1 MTRSALTIAW
11 HEYLV
16 NVRRPGFIS
25 VTLLIP
31 ALGLIGSLV
40 AVYVLSQ
47 SAPQLSASITIER
60 QPLGVVDQ
68 SGLYGR
74 IPDRFADALV
84 AYPDEA
90 AARRALLASEIGAYV
105 FIPAGYAQ
113 GTAEITSYV
122 RSEGGLQ
129 NAFALEQGELPDFLI
144 EGLLAGQAAPEVIA
158 RVTDLG
164 DWADNP
170 RPINPDGSLAAEQ
183 SQSEFGMQFALN
195 IGISLVFSI
204 LMFISIFTSAQYL
217 LRSVSEEKENR
228 VMEIVLSSVSPVDLL
243 FGKVIGLGALGLT
256 QVGVWILSG
265 VLLTGG
271 LSALAA
277 LAVAAISPLVVFMG
291 LVYFLLGFVL
301 FGTLMAVAGSMG
313 TNMRES
319 QQIAGIFSF
328 AAVIPWMLN
337 SLVIF
342 DPNNTLLRVLS
353 WIPLTAPVMMLLRLP
368 SGQVPVIDIV
378 ASVVL
383 LVATIPLVLWAGAKI
398 FRTSLLMYGKRL
410 SFREVFATLRSS

>member
-1 MTRSALTIAW
+1 MSQ
-11 HEYLV
+11 
-16 NVRRPGFIS
+16 NV
-25 VTLLIP
+25 
-31 ALGLIGSLV
+31 
-40 AVYVLSQ
+40 
-47 SAPQLSASITIER
+47 PQLAASITIER

-68 SGLYGR
+68 SGLYGQ

-84 AYPDEA
+84 GYPDEA

-105 FIPAGYAQ
+105 VIPAGYAQ
-113 GTAEITSYV
+113 GTAEITGYV

-129 NAFALEQGELPDFLI
+129 NAIALERGDLPDFLI

-170 RPINPDGSLAAEQ
+170 RPISPDGSLAAEQ